1 LKKAAAP
8 WKRLRSTESCKNG
21 DPFVTAAF
29 VNPPSRA
36 QQIRGFLQKNNLQ
49 AWIAWRPDELLM
61 LSGYFPFWGA
71 SLLIYFA
78 DAEPILFIPQIE
90 PTDHIPA
97 GLRVQEYPWGDLKC
111 ADPYSVLVSAVGNE
125 LVRAKIKVEN
135 VGMNPSA
142 ARTSLP
148 IQAAEQIPMP
158 EGFAGLLLAL
168 AARPNSVS
176 QAGFADLYLR
186 KTPEEIAAIRLANQ
200 IATVGLR
207 AFFEN
212 LQAGIS
218 EAEVAAAV
226 ESAIYREIGRDGIFH
241 SRGWAMVQ
249 SGPNSVHAGR
259 FNRSTGRRLESG
271 DLVLIELATCVNGYW
286 SDLTRT
292 AAVGYPKPAA
302 EEILS
307 IARDA
312 QQAAIDG
319 IRPGIS
325 AGDIDA
331 LARDKIAAEGLSSYF
346 THHTGHHVG
355 FRYHDP
361 GFLILPGES
370 SILEPGMVVTIEP
383 GVYVPERGAGARIE
397 DNVLVTESGH
407 EVLSRTEESK
417 LS

>member
-1 LKKAAAP
+1 MGTP
-8 WKRLRSTESCKNG
+8 S
-21 DPFVTAAF
+21 VTASL
-29 VNPPSRA
+29 VTKSPPSRA
-36 QQIRGFLQKNNLQ
+36 QQIRNFLQRNDLQ

-71 SLLIYFA
+71 SLLTYFA
-78 DAEPILFIPQIE
+78 DADPVLFVPQIE
-90 PTDHIPA
+90 PRDHIPT

-111 ADPYSVLVSAVGNE
+111 ADPYSVLVTAVGNE
-125 LVRAKIKVEN
+125 LLKAKIRPEH
-135 VGMNPSA
+135 VGLNASA

-158 EGFAGLLLAL
+158 EGFAGQLSELTAK
-168 AARPNSVS
+168 PNTRS
-176 QAGFADLYLR
+176 QAAFADLYLR
-186 KTPEEIAAIRLANQ
+186 KTSEEIDAIRLANRV
-200 IATVGLR
+200 ANVGLQ

-212 LQAGIS
+212 LQPGIV
-218 EAEVAAAV
+218 EAEVAAVV
-226 ESAIYREIGRDGIFH
+226 ESAIYRQIGRDGVFH

-249 SGPNSVHAGR
+249 SGPNSAHAGQ

-292 AAVGYPKPAA
+292 APVGSPKPAVEPILAIVA
-302 EEILS
+302 E
-307 IARDA
+307 A
-312 QQAAIDG
+312 QQAAVDG
-319 IRPGIS
+319 MRPGIS
-325 AGDIDA
+325 AFHIDA
-331 LARDKIAAEGLSSYF
+331 LARDKIAAQGLSSYF

-370 SILEPGMVVTIEP
+370 AVLEPGMVITIEP
-383 GVYVPERGAGARIE
+383 GVYVPERGGGARIE

-407 EVLSRTEESK
+407 EVLSRIEGSK
-417 LS
+417 HA

>member
-1 LKKAAAP
+1 M
-8 WKRLRSTESCKNG
+8 
-21 DPFVTAAF
+21 
-29 VNPPSRA
+29 NPLSRA
-36 QQIRGFLQKNNLQ
+36 QQIRSFLQQNNLQ

-78 DAEPILFIPQIE
+78 DGEPVLFIPQIE

-97 GLRVQEYPWGDLKC
+97 GLRVKEYPWGDLKC
-111 ADPYSVLVSAVGNE
+111 VDPYSVLVSAVESE
-125 LVRAKIKVEN
+125 LIKAKIKIES

-158 EGFAGLLLAL
+158 EGFAGLLSGLATKPNPACQ
-168 AARPNSVS
+168 AA
-176 QAGFADLYLR
+176 FADLYLR
-186 KTPEEIAAIRLANQ
+186 KTPEEIALIRLANQ
-200 IATVGLR
+200 VATIGLQ

-212 LQAGIS
+212 LQPGIS
-218 EAEVAAAV
+218 EAEVAAGV
-226 ESAIYREIGRDGIFH
+226 ESAIYRQIGHGGIFH

-249 SGPNSVHAGR
+249 SGPNSAYAGR

-286 SDLTRT
+286 SDLTRM
-292 AAVGYPKPAA
+292 AAIGSPKPAV
-302 EEILS
+302 EEILA
-307 IARDA
+307 IAVNT

-319 IRPGIS
+319 VRPGVS

-331 LARDKIAAEGLSSYF
+331 LARDKITAAGLSSYF

-370 SILEPGMVVTIEP
+370 SILEPGMVITIEP
-383 GVYVPERGAGARIE
+383 GVYVPERGGGARIE

-407 EVLSRTEESK
+407 EVLSRIEESR

>member
-1 LKKAAAP
+1 VSA
-8 WKRLRSTESCKNG
+8 RL
-21 DPFVTAAF
+21 

-36 QQIRGFLQKNNLQ
+36 QQIHGFLPKNNLQ

-78 DAEPILFIPQIE
+78 DAEPVLFIPQIE

-97 GLRVQEYPWGDLKC
+97 GLRVQEYPWGDLQC

-125 LVRAKIKVEN
+125 LVKAKIKAED

-158 EGFAGLLLAL
+158 EGFAGLLSTLSAKTTPACH
-168 AARPNSVS
+168 AA
-176 QAGFADLYLR
+176 FADLYLR
-186 KTPEEIAAIRLANQ
+186 KTPEEVAAIRLANRVAN
-200 IATVGLR
+200 IGLQ
-207 AFFEN
+207 AFFGN
-212 LQAGIS
+212 LQPGIS

-249 SGPNSVHAGR
+249 SGPNSACAGR
-259 FNRSTGRRLESG
+259 FNRSTGRRLEGG

-292 AAVGYPKPAA
+292 AAVGSPKPAV
-302 EEILS
+302 EEILA
-307 IARDA
+307 IVVNA
-312 QQAAIDG
+312 QQTAIDG
-319 IRPGIS
+319 ICPGIS

-331 LARDKIAAEGLSSYF
+331 LARDKIAAAGLSSYF

-407 EVLSRTEESK
+407 EVLSRIEESQF
-417 LS
+417 S